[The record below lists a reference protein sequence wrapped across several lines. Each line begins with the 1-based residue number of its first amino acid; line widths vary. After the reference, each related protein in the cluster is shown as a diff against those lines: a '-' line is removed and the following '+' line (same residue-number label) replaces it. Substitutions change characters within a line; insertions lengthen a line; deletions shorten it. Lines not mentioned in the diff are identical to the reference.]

1 MIYVDGAEEGTAASL
16 KSENFLTV
24 FYGENQYMLLRKL
37 HINLNRLK
45 ISGGTIGMKKN
56 WEGKL
61 EPVPGYLETRMRQIP
76 FLNGAVSLP
85 LFP

>member
-1 MIYVDGAEEGTAASL
+1 MIYADGPEEGTAASL

-45 ISGGTIGMKKN
+45 NSGGTIGMKKN
-56 WEGKL
+56 SEGKL
-61 EPVPGYLETRMRQIP
+61 EPVPGYLEERMSQIP

-85 LFP
+85 LLP